1 MGHAYSFVWSL
12 LYTTIVVYDNTIQFK
27 CGLHRGEIPAPVSLV
42 SMKRQAE
49 LEQEGEQE
57 PVDDKSNVNS

>member
-1 MGHAYSFVWSL
+1 M
-12 LYTTIVVYDNTIQFK
+12 
-27 CGLHRGEIPAPVSLV
+27 PAPVSLA

>member
-1 MGHAYSFVWSL
+1 MILAPLNFYV
-12 LYTTIVVYDNTIQFK
+12 LYNTIQFK
-27 CGLHRGEIPAPVSLV
+27 RGLHRGEMSALVSLA

-57 PVDDKSNVNS
+57 PVDDKLNVSS

>member
-1 MGHAYSFVWSL
+1 M
-12 LYTTIVVYDNTIQFK
+12 
-27 CGLHRGEIPAPVSLV
+27 PAPVSLA

-57 PVDDKSNVNS
+57 PVDDKSNVNSQISFKIFLGITHIQECIMVVVGCRLPCAWN